1 MEAGI
6 LHRDISLGNVM
17 FWEDKHGK
25 KRGVLLDLDLAFVQN
40 YKEHRS
46 HGTDTHRTGTLPFM
60 AIDLLKTHLAHHDIE
75 SILWLLI
82 FVTSEYGGGN
92 PKNPFNEWG
101 DHSGKSL
108 ADAKFFFLHHPAE
121 YAPTGRYG
129 LGEGYVQDLINTTA
143 SHHKPDL
150 GSLLTHDDYLKILKN
165 PLPP

>member
-1 MEAGI
+1 
-6 LHRDISLGNVM
+6 M

-92 PKNPFNEWG
+92 PTNPFNEWG
-101 DHSGKSL
+101 GLPMKILAGVMLLFLCNPLCYTPTDQYRQGGK
-108 ADAKFFFLHHPAE
+108 
-121 YAPTGRYG
+121 
-129 LGEGYVQDLINTTA
+129 YVQDLISETHTLLYHN
-143 SHHKPDL
+143 L
-150 GSLLTHDDYLKILKN
+150 GSLLTHDVYLNILQ
-165 PLPP
+165 PPSPS